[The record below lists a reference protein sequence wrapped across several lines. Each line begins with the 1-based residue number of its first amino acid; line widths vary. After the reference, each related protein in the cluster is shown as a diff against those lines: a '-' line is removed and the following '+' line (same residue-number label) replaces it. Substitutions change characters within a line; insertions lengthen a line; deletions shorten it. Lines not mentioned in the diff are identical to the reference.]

1 MSKGVGPAAFKGMR
15 EEIERE
21 VAREPIPLEQVPQQG
36 DQAEAEY
43 RLRVVK
49 SWLGS
54 FPELREAI
62 TEHMAT
68 ELQAKVT
75 PLIESTM
82 EEVVDKAFEMPTIDE
97 AFEGLK
103 VACAKFPE
111 FKRRIQLWLV
121 DQPTEGVVGQLAKE
135 MGEFARDELGATA
148 SDVDEAIA
156 RDKEAQAMDQAKR
169 LSRFC
174 DEHGI
179 NLELVL
185 RSIYP

>member
-1 MSKGVGPAAFKGMR
+1 MTKPQIILDRLSAWVEKQSSVGPAAFKGMR
-15 EEIERE
+15 EEIAADVERE
-21 VAREPIPLEQVPQQG
+21 SKTLEAQQG
-36 DQAEAEY
+36 EAAY
-43 RLRVVK
+43 RLRTVK
-49 SWLGS
+49 SWLAA

-82 EEVVDKAFEMPTIDE
+82 EEVVDKAFEMPAIDE

-111 FKRRIQLWLV
+111 FKHRIQVWLA
-121 DQPTEGVVGQLAKE
+121 DQPIEGVVEQLAKE
-135 MGEFARDELGATA
+135 MGEFARDEMGATA

-156 RDKEAQAMDQAKR
+156 RDRAR
-169 LSRFC
+169 
-174 DEHGI
+174 
-179 NLELVL
+179 ELVE
-185 RSIYP
+185 P